1 MKPYFADI
9 LQIILYFL
17 HEGTPISK
25 SRTFSYYI
33 IRLYSSEKLSIY
45 VIVCLKMLLTTV
57 ILEEQ
62 T

>member
-33 IRLYSSEKLSIY
+33 IYSSETLSIY